1 MDAPVRPTIR
11 EAKCG
16 EGEDAVIAGKETI
29 RERAEGVES
38 GCPGSAN
45 PERVQKGAHESRKGA
60 GRAGPVEGVGGE
72 GGDVTG

>member
-1 MDAPVRPTIR
+1 VDAPVRPTIR

-16 EGEDAVIAGKETI
+16 KSEDTVIARKETV

-45 PERVQKGAHESRKGA
+45 PERVQKGAHESWKGA
-60 GRAGPVEGVGGE
+60 GRGGLAQLKE
-72 GGDVTG
+72 SVAKGGT